1 MLLMLASFSFVF
13 CSSITLDCTEWRLFP
28 WFFWSRPHN
37 KTTISTLVLRSR
49 PLRPGSE
56 LAAGDGRR
64 DRSACTWA
72 AGILKHSPSTAT
84 IRAHLMMTRI
94 MIRNSSKIRS
104 THKIRKGLITQVY
117 EYIMDWIH
125 IRIQTEDRIP
135 DDHQPFISCLLQRRS
150 RESKHP
156 NLDVGKKPAQLRR
169 KPQDRSRLMA
179 SKSGDPDRAA
189 VLGPCVGLWVMALTM
204 AVMLLSGP
212 VAAAICLFSCS
223 YLPPLPRT
231 MTAVVDDP
239 AIAQAEANGDSM
251 EHKKRVILQ
260 GLLQRNGPRTIT
272 VCY

>member
-1 MLLMLASFSFVF
+1 M
-13 CSSITLDCTEWRLFP
+13 
-28 WFFWSRPHN
+28 SRVERR
-37 KTTISTLVLRSR
+37 KR
-49 PLRPGSE
+49 PSL
-56 LAAGDGRR
+56 
-64 DRSACTWA
+64 
-72 AGILKHSPSTAT
+72 
-84 IRAHLMMTRI
+84 
-94 MIRNSSKIRS
+94 
-104 THKIRKGLITQVY
+104 
-117 EYIMDWIH
+117 
-125 IRIQTEDRIP
+125 
-135 DDHQPFISCLLQRRS
+135 SCLPCFQGSPVSEQSDVPKQQSLCACSGHKLAPWLSWSQPQKKRARKKTSLAVDAPAAAADRESLFSKSCPKRRS

-156 NLDVGKKPAQLRR
+156 NLHTSNKPAQLRR

-189 VLGPCVGLWVMALTM
+189 VLGPCIGLCVMALTT

-212 VAAAICLFSCS
+212 GTAAICLFSCS

-239 AIAQAEANGDSM
+239 AISQAEANGASM